1 MAVGD
6 DPVRAANT
14 QKFSLDEI
22 DSAYKAKALDR
33 GRGLVGRTTVV
44 PWLGPPCQGWAVYGC
59 HLRWA
64 RLTRPRLP

>member
-33 GRGLVGRTTVV
+33 GRGRRKNNGRAVAGPTL
-44 PWLGPPCQGWAVYGC
+44 PGLGG
-59 HLRWA
+59 L
-64 RLTRPRLP
+64 RLPSALGKANPAPLT